1 MMEGYLK
8 TGDLMAASELV
19 SVMKQEHMELSK
31 KQQRMFIEICI
42 MANDVGEAIR
52 RLRVGTEFTA
62 NELLASRLTGSC
74 HLRRVVGTPC
84 RSHAGKQ
91 TGTRRR
97 VTARSRWR

>member
-8 TGDLMAASELV
+8 MGDLMAASELV
-19 SVMKQEHMELSK
+19 SKKQEHMELSK
-31 KQQRMFIEICI
+31 KQQRMFIDICI

-74 HLRRVVGTPC
+74 HLCRVVGTPC